1 MASRLINKYVWIV
14 DTILRHRRITRQEL
28 NELWIAAKDI
38 SDGCEMPRRTFFNYC
53 KAIESTFDIDI
64 LCDRSTYEYYIES
77 DDNRGDIRDWLLDS
91 FSISGTLS
99 NSREIASRIVLE
111 NVPSARDFLP
121 TIVDGMRRN
130 RRISFQYRAFDR
142 IGTTVINLDPYFI
155 RIFRQRWYVIGLNHK
170 SNDIRTYALD
180 RISDVVILGD
190 TFPQPPI
197 TAAEYFKD
205 CFGIYH
211 DKGTPKKIRIKVLA
225 EQAKYFMALP
235 LHPTQR
241 EEIHD
246 QYSIFSYK
254 MLATYDLVQA
264 LLSYGYRIEVL
275 APKSLRVMVAQ
286 ELRRALE
293 AYPDTQEE

>member
-1 MASRLINKYVWIV
+1 
-14 DTILRHRRITRQEL
+14 
-28 NELWIAAKDI
+28 
-38 SDGCEMPRRTFFNYC
+38 
-53 KAIESTFDIDI
+53 
-64 LCDRSTYEYYIES
+64 
-77 DDNRGDIRDWLLDS
+77 
-91 FSISGTLS
+91 
-99 NSREIASRIVLE
+99 
-111 NVPSARDFLP
+111 
-121 TIVDGMRRN
+121 MRRN

-225 EQAKYFMALP
+225 EQAKYFRALP

-293 AYPDTQEE
+293 AYPDTQEK